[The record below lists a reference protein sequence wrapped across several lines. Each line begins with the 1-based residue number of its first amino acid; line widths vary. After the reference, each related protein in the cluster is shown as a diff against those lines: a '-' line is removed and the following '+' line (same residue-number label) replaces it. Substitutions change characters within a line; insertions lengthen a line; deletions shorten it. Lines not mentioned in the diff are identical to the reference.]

1 MFYGNICKTNA
12 VYSKIV
18 RMTHVHHTVTDRFK
32 FLFCFNDTEYF
43 EENLCRTI
51 TAYHQDTCIGQF
63 YDLHFTQISQQNSY
77 LVVNKV
83 LRYR

>member
-1 MFYGNICKTNA
+1 
-12 VYSKIV
+12 
-18 RMTHVHHTVTDRFK
+18 MTHVHPTVINRFK

-63 YDLHFTQISQQNSY
+63 YDLHRHR
-77 LVVNKV
+77 NKAV
-83 LRYR
+83 IWLLIKFCDIAKSSDNE

>member
-1 MFYGNICKTNA
+1 
-12 VYSKIV
+12 
-18 RMTHVHHTVTDRFK
+18 MTHVHHTVINRFK

-63 YDLHFTQISQQNSY
+63 YDLH
-77 LVVNKV
+77 
-83 LRYR
+83 RYRNKAVI